1 MTGSRRP
8 VSGRDAA
15 GAGALLVAVNVGCV
29 AVGAGIGAALGA
41 VVPLTLAGFGVGFFL
56 GIGVV
61 AKRFRD
67 V

>member
-1 MTGSRRP
+1 
-8 VSGRDAA
+8 
-15 GAGALLVAVNVGCV
+15 LLVAVNVGCV

-41 VVPLTLAGFGVGFFL
+41 VVPLALAGFGVGFFL